1 MLVWYNCVLIV
12 LFVWQFGKGL
22 YFADL
27 VSKSAQYCCVDRD
40 NPVGLML
47 LSEVALG
54 DMYELK
60 KAMVSFK
67 ASWWKQI

>member
-1 MLVWYNCVLIV
+1 M
-12 LFVWQFGKGL
+12 

-27 VSKSAQYCCVDRD
+27 VSKSAQYCSVNKND
-40 NPVGLML
+40 PVGFLL

-60 KAMVSFK
+60 KATVGFYFAFNFVFGSTPYYLHDVFH
-67 ASWWKQI
+67 

>member
-1 MLVWYNCVLIV
+1 VLIV

-27 VSKSAQYCCVDRD
+27 VSKSAQYCYVDRG

-67 ASWWKQI
+67 ASW